1 MLNYTVYENKKSSK
15 WVTFI
20 HGAGGSSSMW
30 FRQIRSFKE
39 KFNVLLIDLSGHG
52 KSKSRFDENS
62 KQGYTFELIT
72 KDIAEVVNY
81 LRIKKSHFVGV
92 SLGTIIIRDFADRY
106 PNLVE
111 SLVLAGSILKFN
123 LTSNALMIFGNFLRS
138 VVPFILLYQLE
149 AFIIMP
155 KKNHK
160 ESRSLLVKE
169 CKKLNQKEFIRWCKL
184 TRGIK
189 KLLRSQ
195 RLKDAHIPSLYVMG
209 SEDHLFLPSVSQA
222 VLNFKNAQ
230 LSVIENSGHVVNID
244 QPNIFNN
251 NVIEFLNS
259 LET

>member
-1 MLNYTVYENKKSSK
+1 MLNYTVYENKESSK

-81 LRIKKSHFVGV
+81 LSIKKSHFIGV

-138 VVPFILLYQLE
+138 VVPFILLYQFE

-169 CKKLNQKEFIRWCKL
+169 CKKLNQKEFVRWCKL
-184 TRGIK
+184 TRGIR
-189 KLLRSQ
+189 KLLRYQ
-195 RLKDAHIPSLYVMG
+195 RLKESHVPSLYVMG
-209 SEDHLFLPSVSQA
+209 KEDHLFLPSVRQA
-222 VLNFKNAQ
+222 VLNFRNAQ

-244 QPNIFNN
+244 QPNIFNK

>member
-39 KFNVLLIDLSGHG
+39 KFSVLLIDLSGHG

-81 LRIKKSHFVGV
+81 LSIKKSHFVGV

-123 LTSNALMIFGNFLRS
+123 I
-138 VVPFILLYQLE
+138 
-149 AFIIMP
+149 
-155 KKNHK
+155 
-160 ESRSLLVKE
+160 
-169 CKKLNQKEFIRWCKL
+169 
-184 TRGIK
+184 
-189 KLLRSQ
+189 
-195 RLKDAHIPSLYVMG
+195 
-209 SEDHLFLPSVSQA
+209 
-222 VLNFKNAQ
+222 NFKC
-230 LSVIENSGHVVNID
+230 
-244 QPNIFNN
+244 
-251 NVIEFLNS
+251 LNDIW
-259 LET
+259 

>member
-1 MLNYTVYENKKSSK
+1 MLNYTVYENKESSK

-195 RLKDAHIPSLYVMG
+195 RLKETHVPSLYVMG
-209 SEDHLFLPSVSQA
+209 KEDHLFLPSVRQA
-222 VLNFKNAQ
+222 VLNFRNAQ

-244 QPNIFNN
+244 QPNIFNK